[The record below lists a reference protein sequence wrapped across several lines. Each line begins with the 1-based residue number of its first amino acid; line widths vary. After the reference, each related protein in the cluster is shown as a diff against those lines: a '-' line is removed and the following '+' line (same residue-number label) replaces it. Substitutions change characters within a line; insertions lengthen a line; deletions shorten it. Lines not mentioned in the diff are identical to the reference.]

1 MDAKSVGV
9 TIAKLRKKQKLTQ
22 SALAA
27 RLGVTDKAVSRWE
40 NGQGYP
46 DVSLFPVLATLF
58 GVSVDYLMTGD
69 RRGIVI
75 AGSMIA
81 DVVKN
86 IREYPRQGMM
96 AYMTGGTSISIG
108 GCAANTSVNLAKID
122 PTLPISVMGRVGA
135 DENGRFIV
143 SEMRRHGI
151 AVDRITF
158 SDAAPTSFCDVMSVP
173 SGERT
178 FFHQKGANAEF
189 SPEDVDVATLSC
201 DILHIGYVFLLDKF
215 DAPDPEYGSVMAR
228 FLHKVQRAGI
238 KTSIDMVSDSEAD
251 YGATLIPIFRY
262 CDYVI
267 VNEVE
272 CCTVW
277 GIEPR
282 RADGS
287 LDRDAVKE
295 AMRRTVEAGVRDRVI
310 VHAKEACFVM
320 TRNGDFTEVA
330 SLAIPPED
338 IKGSVGA
345 GDAFCAGCLWGL
357 LHHTPDKQLLE
368 FASAAAACN
377 LYAENSTDGMRG
389 KNEIAEMAAGHKRLN
404 LPK

>member
-9 TIAKLRKKQKLTQ
+9 TIAKYRKKLGLTQ
-22 SALAA
+22 AALAA

-46 DVSLFPVLATLF
+46 DVSLFPVLASLF
-58 GVSVDYLMTGD
+58 GVSVDHLMTGE

-75 AGSMIA
+75 AGNMIA
-81 DVVKN
+81 DVVKS
-86 IREYPRQGMM
+86 ISEYPRMGMM
-96 AYMTGGTSISIG
+96 AYMTGGTRVSVG
-108 GCAANTSVNLAKID
+108 GCAANTSIDLAKID
-122 PTLPISVMGRVGA
+122 PTVPITVMGRVGA
-135 DENGRFIV
+135 DENGRLIV
-143 SEMRRHGI
+143 SEMRRHGVN
-151 AVDRITF
+151 VDRITF
-158 SDAAPTSFCDVMSVP
+158 SDTAPTSFCDVMSVP

-189 SPEDVDVATLSC
+189 SPEDVDISMLSC
-201 DILHIGYVFLLDKF
+201 DIFHIGYVLLLDRF
-215 DAPDPEYGSVMAR
+215 DAPDPAYGTVMAR
-228 FLHKVQRAGI
+228 FLHDLQRAGI

-251 YGATLIPIFRY
+251 YAATLVPTLRY

-277 GIEPR
+277 GIDPR
-282 RADGS
+282 RADGT
-287 LDRDAVKE
+287 LDRAAVRE

-310 VHAKEACFVM
+310 VHAKEACFAM
-320 TRNGDFTEVA
+320 NARFELTEVP

-357 LHHTPDKQLLE
+357 TQHMPDKQLLE

-377 LYAENSTDGMRG
+377 LYAENATDGMRTKG
-389 KNEIAEMAAGHKRLN
+389 EIAEMAAHHKRLS
-404 LPK
+404 LD